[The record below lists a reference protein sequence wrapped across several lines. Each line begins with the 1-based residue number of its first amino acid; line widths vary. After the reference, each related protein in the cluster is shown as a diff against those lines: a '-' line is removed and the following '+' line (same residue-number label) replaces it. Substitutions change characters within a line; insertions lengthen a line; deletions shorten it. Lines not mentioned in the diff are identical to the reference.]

1 MITQTDNDKNNYHQI
16 ASAAFPKIPNKILN
30 STKRLILA
38 AKLRAEPE
46 IIDVTLTMTNKNFK
60 LQGKI

>member
-1 MITQTDNDKNNYHQI
+1 MITQADNDKNNYHQI
-16 ASAAFPKIPNKILN
+16 ASVSLPKIPNKILN
-30 STKRLILA
+30 STKRMILA

>member
-1 MITQTDNDKNNYHQI
+1 MITQADNDKNNYRQI
-16 ASAAFPKIPNKILN
+16 APVLLPKIPNKVLN

-46 IIDVTLTMTNKNFK
+46 IIDVALTMTNKNFK
-60 LQGKI
+60 LQGNI